1 MLLRQMTGALGST
14 LTSIAFYT
22 ILATTLTIAMLTT
35 AMSTLIESTQN
46 VSMTLSTTPLMLSHL
61 AFDQNATH
69 VTHAAAMAAQIESM
83 HEPVSKELSKDNR
96 RALSALSTTPYDLLD
111 SCSAW
116 TKNVERGVWRCTAD
130 GFFLQDTGA

>member
-1 MLLRQMTGALGST
+1 
-14 LTSIAFYT
+14 
-22 ILATTLTIAMLTT
+22 
-35 AMSTLIESTQN
+35 
-46 VSMTLSTTPLMLSHL
+46 MLSHL
-61 AFDQNATH
+61 GFDQNAAL
-69 VTHAAAMAAQIESM
+69 THAAAMAAQIESTQN
-83 HEPVSKELSKDNR
+83 VSMALSTDHR